1 MTISLFLAGWG
12 LLLVGFVFGFLLAA
26 MFAVGGRYDD

>member
-1 MTISLFLAGWG
+1 MTFIIGWG

-26 MFAVGGRYDD
+26 MFAVGGRYDED

>member
-1 MTISLFLAGWG
+1 MTMLFIMGWG
-12 LLLVGFVFGFLLAA
+12 LLLVGFAAGFLLAA